1 MVGLFLRFRFRKKAL
16 DCSLLVTFLMVID
29 VDAIT
34 FEASNEWGGGG
45 QGGPP
50 LEDGRR
56 CGVSTTTPWRSS
68 LLFFVVVVSF
78 TDHKMG
84 LKRRTAL

>member
-34 FEASNEWGGGG
+34 FEASNEWGGGEG
-45 QGGPP
+45 REVHLWKTGVDVAFLRRHHGDP
-50 LEDGRR
+50 LY
-56 CGVSTTTPWRSS
+56 CFLL
-68 LLFFVVVVSF
+68 LLFLLP
-78 TDHKMG
+78 TIKWD
-84 LKRRTAL
+84 